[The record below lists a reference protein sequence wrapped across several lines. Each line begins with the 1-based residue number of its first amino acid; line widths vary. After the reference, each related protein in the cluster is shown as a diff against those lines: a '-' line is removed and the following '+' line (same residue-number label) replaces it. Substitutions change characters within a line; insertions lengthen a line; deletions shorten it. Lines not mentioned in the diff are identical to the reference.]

1 MERIKQALDKAKA
14 ERESV
19 EATPVRAVPAGEQ
32 DVPTDG
38 PRIAETSIH
47 YSKTKVA
54 TLDARQLQSRHII
67 YGDADRVG
75 LTAYKMLRTQ
85 VLQRMNSRGWNALAI
100 TSPAPDDG
108 KTLTSINLSI
118 SLARELNQTVLLVD
132 MNLRNPSV
140 HKRFGLSPEK
150 GIGDYLLGHAQ
161 MSDVMINPGIERLVI
176 MPGRTSLENSSEVLS
191 SPAMGSL
198 VQELKT
204 RYPSRMVIFDLP
216 PVLSADDALAFAPY
230 VDAFLLVLRDGK
242 TTTKELEHTMEIMK
256 DAPIIGTVL
265 NASSEKISS
274 YY

>member
-14 ERESV
+14 ERGGPDPSI
-19 EATPVRAVPAGEQ
+19 VRAVTGTS
-32 DVPTDG
+32 VPGDG

-47 YSKTKVA
+47 YSQTKIA
-54 TLDARQLQSRHII
+54 TLDPRHLRVKNVI
-67 YGDADRVG
+67 YGDADRIG

-85 VLQRMNSRGWNALAI
+85 VLQRMNARGWNALAI

-108 KTLTSINLSI
+108 KTLTSVNLSI

-132 MNLRNPSV
+132 MDLRNPSI
-140 HKRFGLSPEK
+140 HRTFGFEPEK
-150 GIGDYLLGHAQ
+150 GIGDYLLGGAP
-161 MSDVMINPGIERLVI
+161 MNEVLVNPGIERLVL
-176 MPGRTSLENSSEVLS
+176 MPGRSSVENSSEVLS
-191 SPAMGSL
+191 SHAMGGL
-198 VQELKT
+198 VQELKS
-204 RYPSRMVIFDLP
+204 RYPSRMIIFDLP

-242 TTTKELEHTMEIMK
+242 NTNEELQHTLELMK

-265 NASSEKISS
+265 NASDEKISS

>member
-14 ERESV
+14 ERATA
-19 EATPVRAVPAGEQ
+19 EATPVRAVQPAAA
-32 DVPTDG
+32 DVAEEG

-47 YSKTKVA
+47 YSQTKVA
-54 TLDARQLQSRHII
+54 TLDPRHLKNMHII
-67 YGDADRVG
+67 YDEADRIG

-85 VLQRMNSRGWNALAI
+85 VLQRMNMRGWNALAV

-132 MNLRNPSV
+132 MDLRNPSV
-140 HKRFGLSPEK
+140 HVNFGFGPDK
-150 GIGDYLLGHAQ
+150 GIGDYLLGDAA
-161 MSDVMINPGIERLVI
+161 MNEVLVNPGIERLVV
-176 MPGRTSLENSSEVLS
+176 MPGRATLENSSEVLAS
-191 SPAMGSL
+191 TAMGSL

-242 TTTKELEHTMEIMK
+242 NTTKELEHTMEIMK
-256 DAPIIGTVL
+256 DAMILGSVL
-265 NASSEKISS
+265 NSSSEKISP